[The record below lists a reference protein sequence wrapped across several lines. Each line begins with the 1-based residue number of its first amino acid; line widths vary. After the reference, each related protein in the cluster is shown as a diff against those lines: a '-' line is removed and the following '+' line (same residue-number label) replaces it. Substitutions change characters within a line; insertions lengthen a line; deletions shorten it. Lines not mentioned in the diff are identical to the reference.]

1 MEASDAPRH
10 KAPPDGGRAGSLS
23 ERERLAQ
30 TGFVVRLHWGIA
42 LLTPILTILSGKVTH
57 PAVWVILGVFL
68 LSTAVLQAFV
78 SLRLPIAHWSKLG
91 YAVLI
96 LDLLF
101 VTVLVWARGGLSTDA
116 YHLYYLVIA
125 GAGILFGVKE
135 SMAFALLAGML
146 YSLVVWL
153 DAGEASVLG
162 RVAIRTV
169 YFVLIGVAIAYLASQ
184 AERQRRARAETQ
196 RSLVELQETHT
207 ELKVYAREM
216 AQRAVTDGL
225 TGLHNHTYFHQ
236 RLDEELTRSERYG
249 RPLSLMMLD
258 LDDFKAYN
266 DSYGHTKGDVVL
278 AQVARVISASV
289 RKVDVVCRYGG
300 EEFAVIMPE
309 TDAEAARAAAERVRE
324 AVASMALPAEKAGV
338 GRALPSTGSLT
349 VSVGVACHPTHAKTR
364 VALIEVAD
372 RALYRSK
379 RTGKNLVSGPDGSG
393 DSSVSPAGVGAAT

>member
-1 MEASDAPRH
+1 ME
-10 KAPPDGGRAGSLS
+10 GSLS

-30 TGFVVRLHWGIA
+30 AGFVVRLHWGIA
-42 LLTPILTILSGKVTH
+42 LLTPILTLLSGKTTH
-57 PAVWVILGVFL
+57 PAVWVVLGVFL
-68 LSTAVLQAFV
+68 LSTTVLQAFV
-78 SLRLPIAHWSKLG
+78 SLRLPIARLSKLG

-101 VTVLVWARGGLSTDA
+101 VTALVWARGGLSTDA
-116 YHLYYLVIA
+116 YHFYYLVIA

-135 SMAFALLAGML
+135 SLAFALLAGMM
-146 YSLVVWL
+146 YGLVVWL
-153 DAGEASVLG
+153 DAGEVSVLG

-169 YFVLIGVAIAYLASQ
+169 YFVLIGVAVAYLASQ

-196 RSLVELQETHT
+196 RSLVELHETHT
-207 ELKVYAREM
+207 ELKAYAREM
-216 AQRAVTDGL
+216 AQRAITDGL
-225 TGLHNHTYFHQ
+225 TGLYNHTYFHQ
-236 RLDEELTRSERYG
+236 RLGEELTRSVRYG

-266 DSYGHTKGDVVL
+266 DSCGHTKGDVVL
-278 AQVARVISASV
+278 AQVARVISVSV

-300 EEFAVIMPE
+300 EEFAVIMAE
-309 TDAEAARAAAERVRE
+309 TDAEAAHAAAERVRE
-324 AVASMALPAEKAGV
+324 AVESMVLPTEKAGA
-338 GRALPSTGSLT
+338 GRTLASTGALT

-379 RTGKNLVSGPDGSG
+379 RTGKNLVSAPDDSG
-393 DSSVSPAGVGAAT
+393 DSGVSPAGVGPTT